1 MPFDINEALSAL
13 PESER
18 AIAQQRIGMIHAAQ
32 RQQGME
38 PRTDSILTYK
48 YAMGA
53 LHDDVP
59 SSIATEL
66 VVVDTICK
74 KTKYCEILEHVMRQ
88 IAAILKSRYQLTWTD
103 AWIVARFYVPSML
116 KLHCFRQIPE

>member
-38 PRTDSILTYK
+38 PRTDSILTCK
-48 YAMGA
+48 YGW
-53 LHDDVP
+53 
-59 SSIATEL
+59 
-66 VVVDTICK
+66 C
-74 KTKYCEILEHVMRQ
+74 
-88 IAAILKSRYQLTWTD
+88 AA
-103 AWIVARFYVPSML
+103 
-116 KLHCFRQIPE
+116 